1 MSNGTAA
8 PNGFRPSRHIDGM
21 PWNGGFSPYL
31 IASAYATSLFQGDP
45 VTMLSDGTIGI
56 ATAGAPMLGV
66 FWGAK
71 WTTAAGAVFPGG
83 LGGFGP
89 PMWTASTAL
98 LGSAPAVAMIIDD
111 PTVQFQIEVSTSA
124 GMTRTGL
131 NQNYN
136 FVAGTGNSQTGQSAY
151 ALDLSAVATALGNFK
166 ALRMAQSP
174 TGNGFGVAYNVVEG
188 IINNHLLKGG
198 QGTTGI

>member
-8 PNGFRPSRHIDGM
+8 PMGFRPSRHIDGT

-31 IASAYATSLFQGDP
+31 IASGYTTSLFQGDP

-66 FWGAK
+66 FWGVK
-71 WTTAAGAVFPGG
+71 YTTSAGAVFPGG

-89 PMWTASTAL
+89 PIWPASTVT
-98 LGSAPAVAMIIDD
+98 LGAAPVEAMIIDD
-111 PTVQFQIEVSTSA
+111 PTVQFQIETSTAA
-124 GMTRTGL
+124 GMTLTGI

-136 FVAGTGNSQTGQSAY
+136 FVSGTGNSQTGQSAY
-151 ALDLSAVATALGNFK
+151 ALNISAVATALGNFK
-166 ALRMAQSP
+166 ALRMAQAVS
-174 TGNGFGVAYNVVEG
+174 GNGFGVAYNVVEG

>member
-8 PNGFRPSRHIDGM
+8 PMGFRPSRHIDGT
-21 PWNGGFSPYL
+21 PWNGGTSPYL
-31 IASAYATSLFQGDP
+31 IASTYGTSLFLGDP

-66 FWGAK
+66 FWGVK
-71 WTTAAGAVFPGG
+71 YTTSAGAVFPGG

-98 LGSAPAVAMIIDD
+98 LGSAPATAMIIDD
-111 PTVQFQIEVSTSA
+111 PTVQFQIETNGTA
-124 GMTRTGL
+124 GMTRAGL

-136 FVAGTGNSQTGQSAY
+136 FASGTGNSQTGQSAY
-151 ALDLSAVATALGNFK
+151 VLDIAAVATALGNFK
-166 ALRMAQSP
+166 ALRMAQAVAN
-174 TGNGFGVAYNVVEG
+174 NGFGVANNIVEG
-188 IINNHLLKGG
+188 VINNHLLKGG